1 MNVQNMKLLVVYW
14 QSLIFSSI
22 TISTWAPPI
31 EHFESLEMEQQMQK
45 DAGLLL
51 STLVIFFEQYGTVLL
66 QMYNWWMCRA
76 RTFE

>member
-1 MNVQNMKLLVVYW
+1 MNVRNMKLLVVYW

-45 DAGLLL
+45 GAALLF
-51 STLVIFFEQYGTVLL
+51 STLDIFFEQYREVLL
-66 QMYNWWMCRA
+66 QMYNWWMCK
-76 RTFE
+76 T